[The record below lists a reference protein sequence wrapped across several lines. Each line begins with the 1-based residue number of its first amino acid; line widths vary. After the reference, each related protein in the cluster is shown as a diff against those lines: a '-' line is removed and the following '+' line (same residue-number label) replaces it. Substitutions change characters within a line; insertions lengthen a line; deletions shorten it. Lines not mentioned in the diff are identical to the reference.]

1 MKKLIAALAL
11 CVGTAAFAENANEND
26 KVQKAQ
32 QEQQEKKR
40 DATQVFTQKPG
51 DSIRE
56 SQRDAEEGVDATQV
70 GPKIGKAA
78 KDVTGIQTE
87 NEGTFKTAQAFTMKG
102 TIKDKTMEGVTIER
116 PGLPAADLDIRDK
129 TAVWLDGKKVKADAL
144 PEGAQ
149 VRAKFQLEG
158 QDIVAVELR
167 ATSAK
172 AIKTPASKPVKSG
185 TMRNDNLNNPD
196 VTNDGTGGAGTLR
209 DDARDFDQDVKSGAH
224 ELGHDVKS
232 GAKDVKNEVREEA
245 NETNEDINKSLK

>member
-11 CVGTAAFAENANEND
+11 CVGTAAFAENANQND
-26 KVQKAQ
+26 KLQEAQ
-32 QEQQEKKR
+32 QAQENKKR

-56 SQRDAEEGVDATQV
+56 SQRDAEEGVDATRV
-70 GPKIGKAA
+70 GPAIGKTA
-78 KDVTGIQTE
+78 KDVTGVQSE
-87 NEGTFKTAQAFTMKG
+87 SEGTFKAAQAFTMRG
-102 TIKDKTMEGVTIER
+102 TIKDKTLEGVTIER

-129 TAVWLDGKKVKADAL
+129 TLVWLDGKKVKADAL

-172 AIKTPASKPVKSG
+172 GTPKPSKKG
-185 TMRNDNLNNPD
+185 TLNDNVN
-196 VTNDGTGGAGTLR
+196 NDGTGGSGSLR
-209 DDARDFDQDVKSGAH
+209 DDARDLGNDVKSGA
-224 ELGHDVKS
+224 E
-232 GAKDVKNEVREEA
+232 DVKNDVREGA
-245 NETNEDINKSLK
+245 HETHEDVNKALR

>member
-11 CVGTAAFAENANEND
+11 CVGTAAFAEDANQND
-26 KVQKAQ
+26 KVQKTQ
-32 QEQQEKKR
+32 QSQQDKKR
-40 DATQVFTQKPG
+40 DASQVFTQKPG

-56 SQRDAEEGVDATQV
+56 SQQNAEEGVDATQV

-78 KDVTGIQTE
+78 KDVTGVQSE
-87 NEGTFKTAQAFTMKG
+87 SEGTFKTAQAFTMRG

-129 TAVWLDGKKVKADAL
+129 TLVWLDGKKVKADAL

-172 AIKTPASKPVKSG
+172 GKTPATKPMKRG
-185 TMRNDNLNNPD
+185 TMQDDNLNNE
-196 VTNDGTGGAGTLR
+196 GTGGAGTLR
-209 DDARDFDQDVKSGAH
+209 DDARDVGSDVKSGAQ
-224 ELGHDVKS
+224 DVKDEARDES
-232 GAKDVKNEVREEA
+232 KEV
-245 NETNEDINKSLK
+245 NEDINKSLK

>member
-11 CVGTAAFAENANEND
+11 CVGTAAFAEDINQNEKLRKD
-26 KVQKAQ
+26 Q
-32 QEQQEKKR
+32 QAQQEKKR

-70 GPKIGKAA
+70 GPKIGKTA

-87 NEGTFKTAQAFTMKG
+87 SEGTFKTAQAFSMRG
-102 TIKDKTMEGVTIER
+102 TLKDKTAEGVTIER

-129 TAVWLDGKKVKADAL
+129 TAVWLDGKKVNKDAL

-167 ATSAK
+167 ATTPK
-172 AIKTPASKPVKSG
+172 GTKTPAVKPMKDDA
-185 TMRNDNLNNPD
+185 TL
-196 VTNDGTGGAGTLR
+196 NDGTGGSGTLR
-209 DDARDFDQDVKSGAH
+209 DDAR
-224 ELGHDVKS
+224 ELEGDVKS
-232 GAKDVKNEVREEA
+232 GAKDVKNEVKD
-245 NETNEDINKSLK
+245 ETHEMRDDVNKSLR